1 MLVNISLKDIVIPI
15 ACLYVTKLWCFLS
28 FCLKPQLDPSGLTKI
43 EITMLEPF
51 FFLMFSDVRHLTC
64 EAFKT
69 DLVASFHS
77 LNYNLCSLVI
87 KDK

>member
-1 MLVNISLKDIVIPI
+1 MLRNDGV
-15 ACLYVTKLWCFLS
+15 FLS
-28 FCLKPQLDPSGLTKI
+28 FYLKPQLDPSGLTKI
-43 EITMLEPF
+43 EITMLELF
-51 FFLMFSDVRHLTC
+51 LSFFLMFSDVRHLTR

-87 KDK
+87 KDE

>member
-1 MLVNISLKDIVIPI
+1 MSVLLNYGV
-15 ACLYVTKLWCFLS
+15 FFFS
-28 FCLKPQLDPSGLTKI
+28 FYLKPQLDTGGLTQI
-43 EITMLEPF
+43 EMTMLGLWV
-51 FFLMFSDVRHLTC
+51 FLMFSDVRHLTC
-64 EAFKT
+64 EAFET